1 MSKRTN
7 LGSGDNKRYSL
18 FTSNPKVKE
27 WLDAQLNRS
36 ASIELLIRMFIN
48 TTGRTDEDIFESV
61 LKNSSFRFNGME
73 TNYDPTNEM
82 MNEAAT
88 YSHEN
93 SAPSSAN
100 HDKQFYAD
108 HELDDDDNA
117 EEDIPVSKVEKPSK
131 PRVKAKNV
139 SKSKKKD
146 SETTPEVKG
155 GDFFS

>member
-7 LGSGDNKRYSL
+7 PGSGDNKRYSL

-88 YSHEN
+88 YNHES
-93 SAPSSAN
+93 SAPSSTD

-117 EEDIPVSKVEKPSK
+117 EEDIPVSKVEKP
-131 PRVKAKNV
+131 RVKTKNG

-146 SETTPEVKG
+146 SESTPEVKG